1 MGESAR
7 QTSIEGWPAALN
19 SRVIL
24 TDDISSPPHEVE
36 RQTLMTDDFDTRRRS
51 TMDRPINSN
60 APPGPP
66 WRERLS
72 TLADDIGS
80 HETFLHA
87 GSLAYTT
94 ALALAPFMIILL
106 SVAALLG
113 QDFQNQ
119 IYAQLKVLLGP
130 EAGGVIQLVVEHS
143 DGNTKVSGF
152 SGLAGLLVLAAS
164 ASAIFSQ
171 LRAALDKI
179 DGYTPNAAE
188 SSLITMARD
197 RFLSVGLV
205 FGFVFLSITSLAVT
219 TTIAFLFRGQREF
232 GWQMTANSVN
242 LVIFIGLFTA
252 IFRFVPSGR
261 HTWRR
266 CLISGFWGTTF
277 FLVGKAMIGLYLGR
291 ASVGSAYGAAGSLI
305 VFLVWVYYTTST
317 LLVSYEFTRNL
328 ILVTPAEGETI
339 ESGHV

>member
-1 MGESAR
+1 MGS
-7 QTSIEGWPAALN
+7 QKS
-19 SRVIL
+19 SR
-24 TDDISSPPHEVE
+24 TPRSW
-36 RQTLMTDDFDTRRRS
+36 RRRV
-51 TMDRPINSN
+51 
-60 APPGPP
+60 
-66 WRERLS
+66 L
-72 TLADDIGS
+72 TLAADIGK

-119 IYAQLKVLLGP
+119 IYAQLKSLLGP
-130 EAGGVIQLVVEHS
+130 EAGSVIQLVVEHS
-143 DGNTKVSGF
+143 DGSAKVSGF
-152 SGLAGLLVLAAS
+152 SGLAGILVLAAS

-179 DGYTPNAAE
+179 DAFTPDD
-188 SSLITMARD
+188 STSTLVTLVRD

-219 TTIAFLFRGQREF
+219 TLINFVFRGQIQF
-232 GWQMTANSVN
+232 GWAMLTNVVN
-242 LVIFIGLFTA
+242 AVVFVGLFTA

-266 CLISGFWGTTF
+266 CLISGFWGALF
-277 FLVGKAMIGLYLGR
+277 FLMGKAGIGAYLGR

-328 ILVTPAEGETI
+328 ILVTPGAGQGDI
-339 ESGHV
+339 VSP